1 MLEKKSA
8 LIKNELFQ
16 GEMPVMTKTEFDNI
30 CEEYGLKRELGMTGF
45 YDHPNDGLY
54 NIRN

>member
-1 MLEKKSA
+1 
-8 LIKNELFQ
+8 
-16 GEMPVMTKTEFDNI
+16 MPVMTKTEFDK
-30 CEEYGLKRELGMTGF
+30 EYGLKRELGMTGF